1 MVYSG
6 ESRQKIHGKFW
17 LKPVWMI
24 HETSLERKRKFEA
37 IIETDDKTERDGHDI
52 QIDKLDELTEQY
64 QEIDIGNKGK
74 AKTEGNILDDTNIP
88 GRRGRIA
95 RRNKEEEEL
104 GNGNLLE
111 VETKESGPKEST
123 KQRVLKDIN
132 VKTTSKILST
142 LHKEI

>member
-1 MVYSG
+1 
-6 ESRQKIHGKFW
+6 
-17 LKPVWMI
+17 MI

-37 IIETDDKTERDGHDI
+37 IMETDDKTERDGHDI
-52 QIDKLDELTEQY
+52 QIDKLDELNERY

-74 AKTEGNILDDTNIP
+74 AKTEDNILDDTNIP

-104 GNGNLLE
+104 GNGNLQE
-111 VETKESGPKEST
+111 AETKENGPKEST
-123 KQRVLKDIN
+123 KQKVLKDIN
-132 VKTTSKILST
+132 VKTTSKILSA